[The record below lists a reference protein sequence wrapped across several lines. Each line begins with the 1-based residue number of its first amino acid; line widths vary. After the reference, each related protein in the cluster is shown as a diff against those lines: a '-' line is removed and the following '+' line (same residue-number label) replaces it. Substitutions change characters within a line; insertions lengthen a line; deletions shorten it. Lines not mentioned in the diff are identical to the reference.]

1 MYIIILKIKN
11 HKKVT
16 HLSLKFNKYL
26 KKNIF
31 FKKYNCMSKIF
42 HKINL
47 QFYYNVTTHNEIYDR
62 FSYSIITHFI
72 PNNKEYHL
80 CHNPH

>member
-1 MYIIILKIKN
+1 
-11 HKKVT
+11 
-16 HLSLKFNKYL
+16 
-26 KKNIF
+26 
-31 FKKYNCMSKIF
+31 MSKIF
-42 HKINL
+42 HKINF

-62 FSYSIITHFI
+62 FSYSILTHFI